1 MIRTVPT
8 CGAGLSAPSPDNDK
22 FRLRRF
28 AERLAAA
35 GEVRR
40 VDTPV
45 DLAALAQEIESTP
58 QASWF
63 EHVGPDGLEMV
74 AGICA
79 SRRRLAM
86 AFETDERSLTRSVVQ
101 RITTPQPVVEVGSA
115 EAPVHAQVLTGD
127 AIDLARLPFYL
138 QHALDA
144 GPYISAAIDFSI
156 DRTSGKRNI
165 GCRRLMLRD
174 RTTCHTNLTNTSD
187 LKTMY
192 MAALKRGET
201 LPVSFAI
208 GSHPADFLAGVLKAP
223 MPDEF
228 SLLASLR
235 GAPAPFVRCIT
246 NDILVP
252 ADAEIVLEGYLGAEG
267 YCEMDGPYGEF
278 WGFYG
283 PMHIDPVFH
292 VTAIATRADALHQTI
307 VHGGHDSARMETNQA
322 TAILCEL
329 VAGRTLRSA
338 GIEPAAV
345 FAPPGSTLFQSVRVA
360 LKRADRARARE
371 AMDCLFKLPGFK
383 HVVVTDDDV
392 DVFDDHEIHWA
403 TSTRFRADR
412 NLVVAAGMPGF
423 YEDPMADADGTTVK
437 LGVDLTAPAN
447 WPRNI
452 QQRRTSAPAIVGIGS
467 ASLREALAQG
477 PQFFADLM
485 RATGSR
491 DGRELALALEELRAA
506 GRLDR
511 LADGQ
516 YTLRATGPDG
526 TDAGAAET
534 REGVDS

>member
-1 MIRTVPT
+1 M
-8 CGAGLSAPSPDNDK
+8 SASSPDVDQ

-45 DLAALAQEIESTP
+45 DFAALAQDIESTP

-63 EHVGPDGLEMV
+63 QNVGPDGLEMV

-86 AFETDERSLTRSVVQ
+86 AFESDERALTRSVVQ
-101 RITTPQPVVEVGSA
+101 RISTPQPVIEVASA
-115 EAPVHAQVLTGD
+115 DAPVHAKVMTGE

-138 QHALDA
+138 QHELDA

-156 DRTSGKRNI
+156 DRASGKRNV
-165 GCRRLMLRD
+165 GCRRLMLRN
-174 RTTCHTNLTNTSD
+174 RTSCHTNLTNNSD

-192 MAALKRGET
+192 LAALARGEK
-201 LPVSFAI
+201 LPLSFVI

-223 MPDEF
+223 TGDEF
-228 SLLASLR
+228 GLLASLR
-235 GAPAPFVRCIT
+235 GAPAPFVRCVT
-246 NDILVP
+246 NVILVP
-252 ADAEIVLEGYLGAEG
+252 ADAEIVIEGYLGAEG

-292 VTAIATRADALHQTI
+292 VTAVAMRSDALHQTI

-322 TAILCEL
+322 TAILCEM
-329 VAGRTLRSA
+329 VAGRTLRAA

-345 FAPPGSTLFQSVRVA
+345 FAPPGATLFQSVRVA
-360 LKRADRARARE
+360 LKRADHARARE

-392 DVFDDHEIHWA
+392 DVFDDHEINWA
-403 TSTRFRADR
+403 SSTRFRADR

-423 YEDPMADADGTTVK
+423 YEDPVADADGTTVK
-437 LGVDLTAPAN
+437 LGVDLTAPAD
-447 WPRNI
+447 WSRGI
-452 QQRRTSAPAIVGIGS
+452 QQRRTSAPAIVGAGS

-477 PQFFADLM
+477 PKFFADLM

-506 GRLDR
+506 GRLNR
-511 LADGQ
+511 QPDGQ
-516 YTLRATGPDG
+516 YVLAPD
-526 TDAGAAET
+526 
-534 REGVDS
+534 